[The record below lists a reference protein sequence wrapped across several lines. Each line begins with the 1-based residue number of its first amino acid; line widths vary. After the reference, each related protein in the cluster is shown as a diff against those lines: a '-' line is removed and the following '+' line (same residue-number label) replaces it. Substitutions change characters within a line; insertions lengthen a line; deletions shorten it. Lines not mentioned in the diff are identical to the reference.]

1 MTIVNIR
8 VIYFDGVRENQGK
21 ANLNAL
27 ATIQNPRVAH
37 RRKRRRRGTK
47 KQLRRIIMIRINFF
61 TLYFAGRKIM
71 ANLKLVHSIC
81 IVLFLASQAASLAL
95 PHRSRGGQEDRGSR
109 SPKYR
114 NQIVSSRAGKFY
126 NLSRIPFFS
135 FHLIPPFSDMFQIK
149 REIFNHCLVKI
160 KMGNAEFV
168 CSLGTAPR
176 LVEPTWARVSID
188 FILVVV
194 ANCPT
199 SSAQKN
205 WK

>member
-37 RRKRRRRGTK
+37 RRKRRRGTK

-81 IVLFLASQAASLAL
+81 IVLFLASQAASL
-95 PHRSRGGQEDRGSR
+95 PHRSLEERGSR

-126 NLSRIPFFS
+126 KLSILTFISFFPFF
-135 FHLIPPFSDMFQIK
+135 FQPFQIK

-160 KMGNAEFV
+160 KMGKWESV

-188 FILVVV
+188 FILDLV
-194 ANCPT
+194 AKCPMF
-199 SSAQKN
+199 
-205 WK
+205 

>member
-37 RRKRRRRGTK
+37 RRKRRRGTK

-81 IVLFLASQAASLAL
+81 IVLFLASQAASL
-95 PHRSRGGQEDRGSR
+95 PHRSLEERGSR

-135 FHLIPPFSDMFQIK
+135 FHLIPPFLTCF
-149 REIFNHCLVKI
+149 R
-160 KMGNAEFV
+160 
-168 CSLGTAPR
+168 
-176 LVEPTWARVSID
+176 
-188 FILVVV
+188 
-194 ANCPT
+194 
-199 SSAQKN
+199 SSAKYSTTALSR
-205 WK
+205 

>member
-1 MTIVNIR
+1 MKV
-8 VIYFDGVRENQGK
+8 VGK
-21 ANLNAL
+21 LHNS
-27 ATIQNPRVAH
+27 TQIW
-37 RRKRRRRGTK
+37 K
-47 KQLRRIIMIRINFF
+47 K
-61 TLYFAGRKIM
+61 TP
-71 ANLKLVHSIC
+71 S
-81 IVLFLASQAASLAL
+81 
-95 PHRSRGGQEDRGSR
+95 RSRALK
-109 SPKYR
+109 SPPAYR

-194 ANCPT
+194 ASCSIVEVELLFLIYANFYHHSFLLLCVILGLKIPIFWQFLYT
-199 SSAQKN
+199 KSMGSICK

>member
-1 MTIVNIR
+1 
-8 VIYFDGVRENQGK
+8 
-21 ANLNAL
+21 
-27 ATIQNPRVAH
+27 
-37 RRKRRRRGTK
+37 
-47 KQLRRIIMIRINFF
+47 
-61 TLYFAGRKIM
+61 M

-126 NLSRIPFFS
+126 KLSILTFISFS
-135 FHLIPPFSDMFQIK
+135 PYFQPFQIK

-160 KMGNAEFV
+160 KMGKWESV

-188 FILVVV
+188 FILDLV
-194 ANCPT
+194 AKCPMF
-199 SSAQKN
+199 
-205 WK
+205 